1 MTNTTDRVYRIDVP
15 GIPAERQSAAKQGI
29 RRLADGVAAAAKAS
43 GRQFPLE
50 RVCVTDGFED
60 EVNRLLQGR
69 SGLAGYVA
77 TRGHAQ
83 AIGKTLW
90 TRSDQGNLEFAVVID
105 ARQVDSWELTN
116 ARCLT
121 TLLHELSHV
130 LFEDRHVQRLGEEEY
145 TTSADTRERCLDRW
159 ASAVLDEFDVDRMV
173 DALLQ
178 GLTETGEGRTWSLPE
193 LEEEQGID
201 WVEGL
206 RTALLQLPSLVDEKV
221 WDYRVGLMEIEELAF
236 EVIPE
241 VKDVLILLSHTA
253 AMYLGTIR
261 WADVLTDIRKTE
273 TAQRFLKEHLDAI
286 LGQLSGAELPL
297 EETIQVLAVAIE
309 GIFRNCGLTFR
320 TVPEG
325 LYIAVG
331 PPSPS

>member
-1 MTNTTDRVYRIDVP
+1 MTHTNDRAYCIDVP
-15 GIPAERQSAAKQGI
+15 GIPAERRSAAKQDI
-29 RRLADGVAAAAKAS
+29 RRLVDGVAAAAKAR
-43 GRQFPLE
+43 GRQFPLHGI
-50 RVCVTDGFED
+50 CVTNRFED

-69 SGLAGYVA
+69 SGLAGYAA

-90 TRSDQGNLEFAVVID
+90 TRSEQGKLEFTVVID

-130 LFEDRHVQRLGEEEY
+130 LFEERHVQRLGEEEY

-159 ASAVLDEFDVDRMV
+159 ASVLLDEFDVDRMV
-173 DALLQ
+173 DSLLQ
-178 GLTETGEGRTWSLPE
+178 GLTETGEGRTWSLQE
-193 LEEEQGID
+193 LEEAQGVD
-201 WVEGL
+201 WAEGL
-206 RTALLQLPSLVDEKV
+206 RSALLQLPDLVEEKV
-221 WDYRVGLMEIEELAF
+221 WDYQIGRMKIEDLAT

-253 AMYLGTIR
+253 AMYLGTTR
-261 WADVLTDIRKTE
+261 WPDIMRDIRETE
-273 TAQRFLKEHLDAI
+273 ASRRFLKEHLDTI
-286 LGQLSGAELPL
+286 LGQFSGAELPL
-297 EETIQVLAVAIE
+297 EETIQVLSLAIE

-325 LYIAVG
+325 LYIAVR